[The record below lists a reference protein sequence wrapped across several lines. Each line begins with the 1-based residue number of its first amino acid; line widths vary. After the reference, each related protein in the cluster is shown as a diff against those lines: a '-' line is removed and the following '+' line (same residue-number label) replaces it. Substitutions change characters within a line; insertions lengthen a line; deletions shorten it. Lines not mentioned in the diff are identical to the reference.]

1 MPTLLEAVGV
11 EDEVT
16 GRLDGRSV
24 MPLVRGE
31 PMEEVPAY
39 MEATGLNLGSK
50 KNWRAGIRTSE
61 WKYSR
66 LTSSTDTEEELYDL
80 KADPEESK
88 NLVGERPEVLQRMQA
103 EFERI
108 FTEATDDLEEMSEK
122 EKKDLDARL
131 RALGYMD

>member
-1 MPTLLEAVGV
+1 
-11 EDEVT
+11 
-16 GRLDGRSV
+16 

-50 KNWRAGIRTSE
+50 KNWRAGIRTSM

-66 LTSSTDTEEELYDL
+66 MTTSEDAGEELYDL
-80 KADPEESK
+80 KADPEETV
-88 NLVGERPEVLQRMQA
+88 NLAGERPEVIETMRA
-103 EFERI
+103 EFEKI
-108 FTEATDDLEEMSEK
+108 FTEATDDLSEMSDK